1 MPAAQEPLQTF
12 LQLRGQTVGAAEQ
25 ELGILD
31 GQAAQQHGQAVDAQ
45 TETAVGRAAVL
56 EELQIELD
64 IIGQTLFLGLLL
76 QHLVAVLALGTGGD
90 LKIGRASCRE
100 RV

>member
-31 GQAAQQHGQAVDAQ
+31 GQAAQQHGQAVDA
-45 TETAVGRAAVL
+45 
-56 EELQIELD
+56 
-64 IIGQTLFLGLLL
+64 
-76 QHLVAVLALGTGGD
+76 
-90 LKIGRASCRE
+90 
-100 RV
+100 